1 MDTVWIVKSESFFV
15 RFSIFKKVRYDLPWR
30 RIRAPYSLMATHRMN
45 ATIIRGV
52 VLMIVGLPVTHAIE
66 YLEPNVQRIVGVLP
80 TSVCNE
86 LIRLGEQG
94 QLVLTYYYIPMRPW
108 MVYKFVQY

>member
-1 MDTVWIVKSESFFV
+1 MVTLKPPGHSGH
-15 RFSIFKKVRYDLPWR
+15 YN
-30 RIRAPYSLMATHRMN
+30 TMN
-45 ATIIRGV
+45 ATIIRAV
-52 VLMIVGLPVTHAIE
+52 VLMIVGLSVTHALE

-94 QLVLTYYYIPMRPW
+94 Q
-108 MVYKFVQY
+108 

>member
-30 RIRAPYSLMATHRMN
+30 RIRAPYSLMATATHRMN
-45 ATIIRGV
+45 ATIIRAV
-52 VLMIVGLPVTHAIE
+52 VLMIVGLSVTHALE

-94 QLVLTYYYIPMRPW
+94 Q
-108 MVYKFVQY
+108 